1 MSVAQTI
8 YILIH
13 VILAA
18 VVMTFGCLGLFG
30 RWLPPST
37 GGAILLIA
45 AATVLIFHGAKAVT
59 FRSKK

>member
-1 MSVAQTI
+1 MTIAQTI

-13 VILAA
+13 IILAA

-30 RWLPPST
+30 LWLPPST
-37 GGAILLIA
+37 SGAILLIA
-45 AATVLIFHGAKAVT
+45 AAAVLIFHGAKAAT